1 MTGTRSGR
9 KQRPKFDAIV
19 KAVKL
24 FAGLSSNPRFECHN
38 KAQEFTSRLRKTC
51 LVPMCAS

>member
-24 FAGLSSNPRFECHN
+24 FAGLSSNPSFECHN
-38 KAQEFTSRLRKTC
+38 KAQGFAL
-51 LVPMCAS
+51 